1 MIKTARVLFVSLM
14 LILGLLLSS
23 CDQIPFLNP
32 PKDLLIDGGVDI
44 ELIDENYAT
53 LTIARC
59 VNVDIIN
66 CSIKNLVLEECMN
79 VDVTGCNFNG
89 SGIAVT
95 TKRCAL
101 VSITN
106 SEFSSRYDQR
116 LSETMSLNVEIE

>member
-1 MIKTARVLFVSLM
+1 MKFSRILFVSVI
-14 LILGLLLSS
+14 LILAIFLFS
-23 CDQIPFLNP
+23 CDRVSFLNP
-32 PKDLLIDGGVDI
+32 PDDLSIDGGIDI
-44 ELIDENYAT
+44 ELIDESYAT

-79 VDVTGCNFNG
+79 VDVTGCTFNG

-95 TKRCAL
+95 ADRCAL

-106 SEFSSRYDQR
+106 SDFSSRYDQK